1 MTVHHCI
8 RPTLDDLDPV
18 SRRLLPVL
26 RHFLSNLQGNVP
38 GAWRLGYATALEVW
52 GEPRGLVIAHR
63 AQDFLSAVL
72 SSRPVPFRHAD
83 PLCPVARLCLSDDEC
98 VLLALLTHMRADE
111 AGPARDMIA
120 ALTGG
125 RIEAAVVR
133 TGLDLSAVLDGPHG
147 LARSRARPR
156 LAAVRA

>member
-1 MTVHHCI
+1 MTAQHCI

-26 RHFLSNLQGNVP
+26 RHLLSDLQGNVP
-38 GAWRLGYATALEVW
+38 GAWRLGYATAVEVW

-63 AQDFLSAVL
+63 AQEFLSAVL

-83 PLCPVARLCLSDDEC
+83 PLCPVGRLCLSDDEC

-111 AGPARDMIA
+111 AGSARDMIA

-133 TGLDLSAVLDGPHG
+133 TGLALSAVLDSPHG
-147 LARSRARPR
+147 RARSRARPR
-156 LAAVRA
+156 LAAVSA